1 MKPALLFLCH
11 RIPFPPNKGDKIR
24 VYHLLKYLADH
35 YRVYLGAFIDDP
47 LDWKY
52 VPDVE
57 AICEEAFFIKLDP
70 LKAKLKCIKGFLT
83 GEALSVPYYQSKA
96 LHQWSRSIIKNH
108 RIEKAM
114 VVSSVMAQFLI
125 DPDIKLDQKIIDI
138 VDIDSDKWQQY
149 SAMKSWPMS
158 WVYRREAR
166 TLLEYEKQAVNHF
179 DATLFVSSAE
189 ADMFK
194 KKVSASHEKIGF
206 YNNGVDSDFF
216 MPRDSFLNP
225 YAKDIMPIVFTGAMD
240 YWPNIDA
247 VRWFVK
253 EVFPTIKAKT
263 PALSFYIVGSN
274 PSDEVYQL
282 EQQEGV
288 KVTGRVEDIRPYI
301 QYAAVVVAPMRIAR
315 GIQNKV
321 LEAMAMEKAVIVST
335 MGLEGINAQ
344 HAKDVIVADTA
355 AEFISAIRGLTDS
368 SAESI
373 GIAARNKVKKDFN
386 WSESLPLVKELLE
399 GNKQEIQP

>member
-24 VYHLLKYLADH
+24 AYHLLKFLADH

-47 LDWKY
+47 LDWQY

-57 AICEEAFFIKLDP
+57 AICEETLFIKLDP
-70 LKAKLKCIKGFLT
+70 LKAKLKCLKGFVK
-83 GEALSVPYYQSKA
+83 GEALSVPYYNSKE
-96 LHQWSRSIIKNH
+96 LHQWVRSILNNRK
-108 RIEKAM
+108 IEKAM

-125 DPDIKLDQKIIDI
+125 DPSIKLDKKIIDI

-149 SAMKSWPMS
+149 SAMKNWPMS

-194 KKVSASHEKIGF
+194 KKMPTSHEKIGF

-216 MPRDSFLNP
+216 MPSDSFSDP
-225 YAKDIMPIVFTGAMD
+225 YAKGDMSIVFTGAMD

-247 VRWFVK
+247 VKWFVK
-253 EVFPTIKAKT
+253 EVFPVLKMKDST
-263 PALSFYIVGSN
+263 LNFYIVGSN
-274 PSDEVYQL
+274 PSQEVYQL

-335 MGLEGINAQ
+335 MGLEGIKAQNAV
-344 HAKDVIVADTA
+344 DVIIADTA
-355 AEFISAIRGLTDS
+355 DEFALAISNLTDTR
-368 SAESI
+368 AENI
-373 GIAARNKVKKDFN
+373 GIAARKTVKKDFN
-386 WSESLPLVKELLE
+386 WCESLPLVKDLLE
-399 GNKQEIQP
+399 SNKQETQP